1 MREYE
6 TYPVNEGKNSL
17 QYWTKFC
24 SPLKVIKNFIII
36 EICRYSPSLKLKSYL
51 ARHFLGMRMGKA
63 VSWGLMAMVDIFWPE
78 KISIGD
84 NCILGYNSTLLCHE
98 FLIKELRLGKIQ
110 IGADVMIGANTT
122 ILPGVIIG
130 DNAVVAAGSLVNRDV
145 QPGEFVGGVPIRT
158 LKPRQKNQEN
168 GSWEN
173 EPREDGDET
182 LSLFIKER

>member
-1 MREYE
+1 MREYKI
-6 TYPVNEGKNSL
+6 YPVKEGTNSL

-36 EICRYSPSLKLKSYL
+36 QICRYSPSLKLKSFL
-51 ARHFLGMRMGKA
+51 ARHFLRMQIGQS

-84 NCILGYNSTLLCHE
+84 NCILGYNCTLLCHE
-98 FLIKELRLGKIQ
+98 FLIKELRVGKIQ

-122 ILPGVIIG
+122 ILPGVTIG
-130 DNAVVAAGSLVNRDV
+130 DKAVIAAGSLVNRDV

-158 LKPRQKNQEN
+158 LQARRKSQEDE
-168 GSWEN
+168 S
-173 EPREDGDET
+173 REDEDEA
-182 LSLFIKER
+182 LSSLDKAL